1 MLKRVLPLACAGL
14 LCVWCVQAQEAPP
27 PEAEPQQVSVSVK
40 IVEFQTTKGVETGL
54 SAYFLQRN
62 KVRAWGRTTSGNG
75 NIRVAD
81 LTFPS
86 TASAITVFLDNITTN
101 YGDIEVVLQAL
112 VDQNRAFIL
121 SQPQAMVTVGGSV
134 PTTIKTTQQIPYEDT
149 VVVGATA
156 RQVTKFRPTG
166 VDLTVTAPQ
175 MIDDDGNLNTNDDT
189 FIQLTVT
196 ASVNEEGQRIV
207 VGLAD
212 QAGQGGPLTQ
222 PSNAI
227 PVPELVTRS
236 VTTTVWVRHGQ
247 VLLLGGLYRN
257 TKNKNLTTL
266 PWLTQGE
273 DVAMGLASRVIPGTR
288 SLGSPLSA
296 SIGNR
301 RTSEGRRELVF
312 LIKAERWRPAYALPT
327 GMAPETFEADA
338 VSEIGKGL
346 VGVVEGISEIP
357 QGIVEGLTGDTSD
370 DTSIDANLG
379 GDR

>member
-14 LCVWCVQAQEAPP
+14 LSVWCVHAQEAPP

-175 MIDDDGNLNTNDDT
+175 MVDDDGNLDTNDDT
-189 FIQLTVT
+189 FVQLTVN

-212 QAGQGGPLTQ
+212 QTAQGGPFTQ
-222 PSNAI
+222 SSNAI
-227 PVPELVTRS
+227 PVPELITRS
-236 VTTTVWVRHGQ
+236 VSTTVWVRHGQ

-312 LIKAERWRPAYALPT
+312 LIKAELWRPAYALPT
-327 GMAPETFEADA
+327 GLGPETFEADA

-346 VGVVEGISEIP
+346 IGVVEEISEIP

-370 DTSIDANLG
+370 DSSIDANLG